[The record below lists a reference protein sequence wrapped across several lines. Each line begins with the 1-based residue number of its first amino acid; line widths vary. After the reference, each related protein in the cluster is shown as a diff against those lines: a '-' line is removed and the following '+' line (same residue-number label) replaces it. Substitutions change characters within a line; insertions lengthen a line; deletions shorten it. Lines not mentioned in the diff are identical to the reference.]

1 MVMVQPLVFGQVNMN
16 YDLLNYMA
24 SKEPDPDPDDR
35 EKIKKQFQA
44 HFIKNVFLNQA
55 FKSNHLYYGED
66 NTQDYGLVNQLM
78 INQFTEQLIETNF
91 IDLSHV
97 SFDE

>member
-1 MVMVQPLVFGQVNMN
+1 MVQPRVFGQVNMN

-78 INQFTEQLIETNF
+78 INQFAEQLIETNF